1 MVWALAACLAGG
13 VAQQE
18 GSATTLQGL
27 ATGKLKGHLC
37 CCRNPAC
44 NDLCSKCYRERAVEQ
59 ERMAASSKT
68 AAAALNASRMDI
80 GKPDSPVL
88 PAPIAAALEH
98 QSVPEPIK
106 ADTQVAVPDK
116 PAAAVSSSAAED
128 EVEKQAKKQKNP
140 GRCACCS
147 KKIGLATGFTCR
159 CELRF
164 CATHRYSSTPR
175 VILGP
180 GASFAS

>member
-1 MVWALAACLAGG
+1 
-13 VAQQE
+13 
-18 GSATTLQGL
+18 
-27 ATGKLKGHLC
+27 
-37 CCRNPAC
+37 
-44 NDLCSKCYRERAVEQ
+44 
-59 ERMAASSKT
+59 MAAGSKT

-88 PAPIAAALEH
+88 PAPVPAALEP

-106 ADTQVAVPDK
+106 ADAQAAVLEK

-147 KKIGLATGFTCR
+147 KKIGLASGFTCR

-175 VILGP
+175 VILDP